1 MTDTGPMSDRHASNA
16 TGTTGH
22 GYAADH
28 DSEHAHAPDVE
39 SLGPID
45 LVAWAYAI
53 AGGAVGLLVAL
64 ALYVAS
70 AT

>member
-1 MTDTGPMSDRHASNA
+1 MSDRHASHA

-28 DSEHAHAPDVE
+28 GSAADHDPEHAHAPDAE

-53 AGGAVGLLVAL
+53 AGGAVGLLVLL